1 MGARAYLAAMA
12 AAALLPVL
20 LVAGFVLN
28 TLLDAQRA
36 AVTQSVLESARAI
49 SLAMD
54 QELATAET
62 VLRVLASSAYLSKR
76 DLASFQQQAS
86 AARAD
91 EGMFIALYDERGN
104 ALIDTGAQ
112 FGASLPARAD
122 HERLG

>member
-12 AAALLPVL
+12 AAAVLPVL

-36 AVTQSVLESARAI
+36 VATRSVLESARAI

-76 DLASFQQQAS
+76 DLGSFQQQAS
-86 AARAD
+86 AARKGD
-91 EGMFIALYDERGN
+91 GMFIALYDEHGN
-104 ALIDTGAQ
+104 ALVDTSAAS
-112 FGASLPARAD
+112 GASIADRAD
-122 HERLG
+122 PE